1 MMKGKSMIEL
11 EDAAPRSQRTTT
23 TWKRH
28 GAVWL
33 MAAALPAVMVLAVFS
48 VAAPAKTSA
57 LAVTQQATPAPA
69 TACWSE
75 EQRVE
80 GEEDMPRQYTDQPAM
95 RIDPTKTYQ
104 GTLETNKGAIQVEFF
119 PEDAP
124 NTVNNF
130 VCLAEDGYFNQ
141 TPFHRIVKGFVIQ
154 GGDPTG
160 TGSGGPGY
168 QFPDEPITRDYE
180 RGTLAMANAGPN
192 TNGSQF
198 FVVLEDLRGKLPKNY
213 TIFGRV
219 TDGMDVVD
227 AIANT
232 PTVTGR
238 SGENSTPT
246 EPITLEKVTIEE
258 S

>member
-1 MMKGKSMIEL
+1 MRRFNRKMERRLRVVEHKGSWRGRGAEL
-11 EDAAPRSQRTTT
+11 FMAGLPLAILATGCGAAPPLQVA
-23 TWKRH
+23 
-28 GAVWL
+28 AVGT
-33 MAAALPAVMVLAVFS
+33 ASPAV
-48 VAAPAKTSA
+48 
-57 LAVTQQATPAPA
+57 ATPAHA
-69 TACWSE
+69 DACWTDD
-75 EQRVE
+75 QRVE
-80 GEEDMPRQYTDQPAM
+80 GDDTMARQYSQQPTM
-95 RIDPTKTYQ
+95 RIDPAKSYTGVLQTNK
-104 GTLETNKGAIQVEFF
+104 GTLEVEFF
-119 PEDAP
+119 PGDAP
-124 NTVNNF
+124 ITVNNF
-130 VCLAEDGYFNQ
+130 VCLAEDGSFDN

-168 QFPDEPITRDYE
+168 QFADETIARDYE

-219 TDGMDVVD
+219 IEGMDVVE

-232 PTVTGR
+232 PTRTGR

-246 EPITLEKVTIEE
+246 EPVTLEKVTISE